1 MKDRKMIYHKVIMKI
16 IRNTLEALVLSV
28 VYGLSI
34 GFDFKSNPVVFS
46 LALLPVLLT
55 SVLFMNC
62 VNIYT
67 YRDWRKIEK
76 IFNAKN
82 KDVLSYSEI
91 CNKAKIDRVIL
102 RDRIDY
108 AILANLFPKEWDD
121 MKHEKFFLPSKED
134 CKKVME
140 FIGRWRRYCDLFDS
154 VRPNAK
160 GERLISLA
168 QIAGQMN
175 LDEKIVRDD
184 FDYMLD
190 QRLIDKKKFNPETE
204 ELRLPNQPKSSN
216 AKTAEKP
223 AVDTKP
229 AGKDGTDNNMDRET
243 CVKTIRELRKKISNK
258 DMNQK
263 IGALCNTVDSITA
276 YINSHPDTAPQVRT
290 LDDYYLPTV
299 IKLVRAYA
307 DLESLQRKTREIKKT
322 EEDIVRAIE
331 NAQNS
336 FDSILSGLVE
346 GVAEDARA
354 EAAAMQTK
362 MEMDGIISSQGQ
374 DIFQGQT
381 LTQAE
386 GQW

>member
-1 MKDRKMIYHKVIMKI
+1 MGNDKTCTTVIGMNEWPYSLYLKITPIPSERAFNQFLHK
-16 IRNTLEALVLSV
+16 NLSV
-28 VYGLSI
+28 QKRCGR
-34 GFDFKSNPVVFS
+34 GFSTIFCTK
-46 LALLPVLLT
+46 
-55 SVLFMNC
+55 
-62 VNIYT
+62 
-67 YRDWRKIEK
+67 EK
-76 IFNAKN
+76 CIFGIFQPENAQ
-82 KDVLSYSEI
+82 
-91 CNKAKIDRVIL
+91 
-102 RDRIDY
+102 
-108 AILANLFPKEWDD
+108 
-121 MKHEKFFLPSKED
+121 FFLKF
-134 CKKVME
+134 CYRTC
-140 FIGRWRRYCDLFDS
+140 FQ
-154 VRPNAK
+154 PNFAV
-160 GERLISLA
+160 S
-168 QIAGQMN
+168 Q
-175 LDEKIVRDD
+175 
-184 FDYMLD
+184 
-190 QRLIDKKKFNPETE
+190 KKFNPETE
-204 ELRLPNQPKSSN
+204 ELCLPNQPKSN
-216 AKTAEKP
+216 TKTSEKP
-223 AVDTKP
+223 AGSTKP
-229 AGKDGTDNNMDRET
+229 AGKDNTDNNMDREM
-243 CVKTIRELRKKISNK
+243 CVKTIRELRKNISNK

-386 GQW
+386 EQW

>member
-1 MKDRKMIYHKVIMKI
+1 
-16 IRNTLEALVLSV
+16 
-28 VYGLSI
+28 
-34 GFDFKSNPVVFS
+34 
-46 LALLPVLLT
+46 
-55 SVLFMNC
+55 
-62 VNIYT
+62 
-67 YRDWRKIEK
+67 
-76 IFNAKN
+76 
-82 KDVLSYSEI
+82 
-91 CNKAKIDRVIL
+91 
-102 RDRIDY
+102 
-108 AILANLFPKEWDD
+108 
-121 MKHEKFFLPSKED
+121 
-134 CKKVME
+134 
-140 FIGRWRRYCDLFDS
+140 
-154 VRPNAK
+154 
-160 GERLISLA
+160 
-168 QIAGQMN
+168 
-175 LDEKIVRDD
+175 
-184 FDYMLD
+184 
-190 QRLIDKKKFNPETE
+190 
-204 ELRLPNQPKSSN
+204 
-216 AKTAEKP
+216 
-223 AVDTKP
+223 
-229 AGKDGTDNNMDRET
+229 MDREM

-331 NAQNS
+331 NAQDS

>member
-1 MKDRKMIYHKVIMKI
+1 MKDRKMLYHKIIMKI
-16 IRNTLEALVLSV
+16 IRNTLEALVLFV
-28 VYGLSI
+28 LYGLSI
-34 GFDFKSNPVVFS
+34 EGDLESAPVVLG
-46 LALLPVLLT
+46 LAFLPTLLLF
-55 SVLFMNC
+55 VLFMNYE
-62 VNIYT
+62 NIYT

-76 IFNAKN
+76 IFDAKN
-82 KDVLSYSEI
+82 KDVLSYNEL
-91 CNKAKIDRVIL
+91 CKQAKIDRDVL
-102 RDRIDY
+102 KDRINY
-108 AILANLFPKEWDD
+108 GVLVRLFPKEWDD
-121 MKHEKFFLPSKED
+121 MKHEIFFLPSKED

-140 FIGRWRRYCDLFDS
+140 FIGRWKRYCDLFDA

-160 GERLISLA
+160 GERRINLA

-184 FDYMLD
+184 FNYMLD
-190 QRLIDKKKFNPETE
+190 QELIDKKKFNPETE
-204 ELRLPNQPKSSN
+204 ELCLPNQPKSN
-216 AKTAEKP
+216 TKTSEKP
-223 AVDTKP
+223 AGSTKP
-229 AGKDGTDNNMDRET
+229 AGKDNTDNNMDREM

-307 DLESLQRKTREIKKT
+307 DLESLQKKTREIKKT